1 MRSSHRVRVVLL
13 SLLTVACG
21 MPEESPEQ
29 AQTVPDPLRVLGR
42 LPEFALSDQDGHSF
56 GSSDLTGKVWIA
68 NFIFTR
74 CGSTCPRQ
82 TAEMGR
88 LRQDL
93 LSGNESD
100 DIRLVSFTVDPEYD
114 TPEVLKQYAR
124 DVGADD
130 TRWKFLTGSRS
141 DLRELS
147 KTGFKL
153 PVSDTPDNPASIIT
167 HSQQFILID
176 GQNRIRGYYG
186 SFDSE
191 ETRALRSDIRTLL
204 AQNLAAGD

>member
-1 MRSSHRVRVVLL
+1 MRLAHRVQVVLL
-13 SLLTVACG
+13 SLLTVACP
-21 MPEESPEQ
+21 MTEESTGQ
-29 AQTVPDPLRVLGR
+29 AQKAPDPLRVLGR
-42 LPEFALSDQDGHSF
+42 LPEFTLSDQDDQSF
-56 GSSDLTGKVWIA
+56 GSSDLAGKVWVA

-88 LRQDL
+88 LQQDL
-93 LSGNESD
+93 WSGDESEV
-100 DIRLVSFTVDPEYD
+100 RLVSFTVDPEYD
-114 TPEVLKQYAR
+114 TPEVLKQYALN
-124 DVGADD
+124 VGADD

-153 PVSDTPDNPASIIT
+153 PVSDTPDNPTSIIT

-176 GQNRIRGYYG
+176 RQNRIRGYYG
-186 SFDSE
+186 SFDSQQ
-191 ETRALRSDIRTLL
+191 TRALRHDIRSLL
-204 AQNLAAGD
+204 AQNLAAGE